1 MTKPNPNKARG
12 WNIAWQILRPFTIFL
27 CACVLTAGI
36 LSTAWKYV
44 YSNYVMPPDPE
55 DTTEV
60 EFVVKRGSSVSGI
73 ARHLF
78 LLCERSL
85 HDCAPERAGRR
96 GRVLV

>member
-44 YSNYVMPPDPE
+44 YSNYVMPPEP
-55 DTTEV
+55 
-60 EFVVKRGSSVSGI
+60 G
-73 ARHLF
+73 
-78 LLCERSL
+78 
-85 HDCAPERAGRR
+85 
-96 GRVLV
+96 